1 MRHSPGRTHSSIPQ
15 PLALARRLRTTPKCT
30 NIESIYTGAHQR
42 TLMPPL
48 ARGILLV
55 RTDEAS
61 WDLGGSGEARHSCE
75 LGVRACGPLF
85 LDRRARCWER
95 PSEAWPRASSGAA
108 ESISGER
115 ISMLARTSRLDAPIS
130 SCLSLMPTSTALL
143 ARSLNKMSSTMQLSF
158 WPWSSSASWKSHGSC
173 KHRDT
178 QHTHTVGSVS
188 AAGPG
193 RRPANG
199 AGRVVAYESQ
209 VQDVL
214 AGKKQPEGGRT

>member
-55 RTDEAS
+55 HTDEAS

-85 LDRRARCWER
+85 LDRRARCWDR
-95 PSEAWPRASSGAA
+95 PSEAWPRTSSHDIWGSVADNDDCQ
-108 ESISGER
+108 
-115 ISMLARTSRLDAPIS
+115 ARTSRLETPTS
-130 SCLSLMPTSTALL
+130 NCMLLMPMPSGQLAQGLKKVYQLRVEIDVMAMLFECLAEVTRLL
-143 ARSLNKMSSTMQLSF
+143 QASRHATYTHNRRHECSQAREK
-158 WPWSSSASWKSHGSC
+158 ACG
-173 KHRDT
+173 
-178 QHTHTVGSVS
+178 
-188 AAGPG
+188 
-193 RRPANG
+193 
-199 AGRVVAYESQ
+199 
-209 VQDVL
+209 
-214 AGKKQPEGGRT
+214 

>member
-30 NIESIYTGAHQR
+30 NIESIYTGARQR

-85 LDRRARCWER
+85 LDRRARCWDR
-95 PSEAWPRASSGAA
+95 PSEAWPRTSSHDIWGSVADNDDCQ
-108 ESISGER
+108 
-115 ISMLARTSRLDAPIS
+115 ARTSRLETPTS
-130 SCLSLMPTSTALL
+130 SCLLLMPMPSGQLAQGLKKVNSALKL
-143 ARSLNKMSSTMQLSF
+143 T
-158 WPWSSSASWKSHGSC
+158 
-173 KHRDT
+173 
-178 QHTHTVGSVS
+178 
-188 AAGPG
+188 
-193 RRPANG
+193 
-199 AGRVVAYESQ
+199 
-209 VQDVL
+209 
-214 AGKKQPEGGRT
+214 